1 MKLLHSVLK
10 GSWAFFVATIL
21 ILGLAGCEG
30 SDGAAGSAGATGAA
44 GAAGAAGPAGPT
56 GPAGPAGPAGP
67 PPDGAIIIGNGT
79 AMTAAEVATVGKLQ
93 AEITGVTIASPPV
106 VEFTLLDGNGDP
118 AYGLAEGVTSFTIA
132 KLVPADPDVN
142 GGLAYWQSYV
152 NVAKTSTAAGGLAN
166 AVQAYTDGGGTF
178 EDLGD
183 GNYRYTFATDIAAV
197 TAPIA
202 VAYEPDLTHRV
213 GMEIRFSYGALGR
226 SSMAPDNPVFDF
238 VPSGGAV
245 TSTKNIADT
254 ENCENCHKEF
264 AMHGGP
270 RKTVEYCVTCHNPG
284 TVDPDTGN
292 SVDMAY
298 LAHSIHMGSDRTN
311 PYVVIGYG
319 DSEHDYG
326 HVTYPQSQTYCES
339 CHTASATHTDGD
351 AWNEGV
357 SGKAC
362 GGCHDDGLIVANH
375 DPVTGQAEYSFDHT
389 DADVNLGIAAES
401 ICATCHLGQ
410 IETAGTALSIHSR
423 ISGDQRLREALGKE
437 FVLEILSATSTGQ
450 GETPIITFKVSDSA
464 GVAYDIINDAEFTD
478 SGSALNLH
486 VAWSTDDIYNGDE
499 SGVTGSMRDQGA
511 GAVPYGT
518 AYSHRM
524 YLAAL
529 QRDAVAN
536 ADGSYTV
543 TYFTP
548 LPVDFTG
555 DVMISLGG
563 HPSAIDVV
571 DADGVTGVQRA
582 ASTSAVFFP
591 GTERVLAFDSDKCN
605 DCHKQLQFHGANR
618 NGNYAICLNC
628 HNADLAR
635 GGEGFALGRMVHAIH
650 SASTTFNVDGDTGL
664 GEFEEVTF
672 PQSVANCDT
681 CHVAGSYDV
690 PRTTARAISI
700 DGGADP
706 LSWLDD
712 PATTPAAANCG
723 ACHTSIA
730 AMGHFGSQGG
740 QVGVVKSD
748 ILTVDG
754 LPNGQ
759 EACSVCHSTGSTFD
773 TAQYHN

>member
-1 MKLLHSVLK
+1 MNRFHNLLK

-44 GAAGAAGPAGPT
+44 GPAGPT
-56 GPAGPAGPAGP
+56 GPTGPTGPAGP
-67 PPDGAIIIGNGT
+67 PPDGSIIIGDGAELT
-79 AMTAAEVATVGKLQ
+79 ADQIATLGRLQ
-93 AEITGVTIASPPV
+93 AVITGVTIASPPV
-106 VEFTLLDGNGDP
+106 VDFTVTDGNGDP
-118 AYGLAEGVTSFTIA
+118 AYGIAEGVVWFTFV
-132 KLVPADPDVN
+132 KLMPADSAVN
-142 GGLAYWQSYV
+142 GGLPYWQSYV
-152 NVAKTSTAAGGLAN
+152 NRARTSTVAGGLTD
-166 AVQAYTDGGGTF
+166 AVQATTDSGGTL

-183 GNYRYTFATDIAAV
+183 GDYRYTFATDVAAV

-202 VAYEPDLTHRV
+202 VAWQPGLTHRV
-213 GMEIRFSYGALGR
+213 GLEIRLDGPGEIPL
-226 SSMAPDNPVFDF
+226 APYNPVFDF
-238 VPSGGAV
+238 VPDGTAGSGV
-245 TSTKNIADT
+245 TKNIADT
-254 ENCENCHKEF
+254 ENCENCHFEF
-264 AMHGGP
+264 TLHGGP
-270 RKTVEYCVTCHNPG
+270 RKSVEYCVTCHNPG

-298 LAHSIHMGSDRTN
+298 MAHSIHMGDDRETD
-311 PYVVIGYG
+311 YVVIGYG
-319 DSEHDYG
+319 NNPHDYG
-326 HVTYPQSQTYCES
+326 DVTYPQSKTYCES
-339 CHTASATHTDGD
+339 CHTASATHADGD
-351 AWNEGV
+351 AWNEGA
-357 SGKAC
+357 SAKAC
-362 GGCHDDGLIVANH
+362 GGCHDNGLVEANH
-375 DPVTGQAEYSFDHT
+375 DAVTGQAEYSFDHT
-389 DADVNLGIAAES
+389 LADVNIGIAADG
-401 ICATCHLGQ
+401 ICSTCHLGQ
-410 IETAGTALSIHSR
+410 IETAGTPLSVHSR
-423 ISGDQRLREALGKE
+423 ISGDQRLREALGKD
-437 FVLEILSATSTGQ
+437 FVLEIISATSTDP
-450 GETPIITFKVSDSA
+450 GETPVITFKVSNAA
-464 GVAYDIINDAEFTD
+464 GTAYDIINDPEFTD
-478 SGSALNLH
+478 AGSSLNLY

-499 SGVTGSMRDQGA
+499 TGVTGSLRDRGTGA
-511 GAVPYGT
+511 EAYGT
-518 AYSHRM
+518 AYAHRM

-536 ADGSYTV
+536 ADGSFTV
-543 TYFTP
+543 TFFTS

-582 ASTSAVFFP
+582 AATSAVFFP
-591 GTERVLAFDSDKCN
+591 GTERVLAFDNDKCN
-605 DCHKQLQFHGANR
+605 ACHKQLQFHGSNR

-628 HNADLAR
+628 HNADLGR

-650 SASTTFNVDGDTGL
+650 SASTTFNG
-664 GEFEEVTF
+664 GEFEHVTF

-700 DGGADP
+700 DGGADS

-730 AMGHFGSQGG
+730 AMGHFNTMGG
-740 QVGVVKSD
+740 QVGVLKSD

-759 EACSVCHSTGSTFD
+759 EACAVCHSTGSQFD
-773 TAQYHN
+773 TALYHNPGAGH